1 MIISLIVSIHS
12 LLRIPPK
19 GISQQENMI
28 AMVLGKIP
36 PKGIFP
42 KRTMISISPRKAPFW
57 GGDFLREEMI
67 AMGLERGSPTGN
79 PLQ

>member
-1 MIISLIVSIHS
+1 MVSGK
-12 LLRIPPK
+12 IPRK
-19 GISQQENMI
+19 GILPREEML

-42 KRTMISISPRKAPFW
+42 KRTMIAISPRKAPFW